1 MKYPDFFAIFESN
14 VFDSKTIDMANKT
27 IPNSPNLTQESL
39 LKTLVENRTIYNLE
53 NCELN
58 LFETYEKS
66 ELVPLKFSDLVV
78 TSMLKG
84 KKVMHL
90 FDRDGFDYLPGESVI
105 IPSNVEMKIDFPE
118 ASFEN
123 PTQCLALAIDNKKI
137 LDTLHFLNDKYPKAG
152 QNNFWQ
158 LDESNFYFENNED
171 MSNVITKLIS
181 ICQSTSVFKDTLA
194 DLSLQELLVKIVQ
207 SQTLKSIS
215 EGKSTSSN
223 PILVN
228 IIEVIKDNITK
239 KIELGT
245 IAKNAGL
252 STSSLYRLFKTE
264 MGISP
269 IEFIILE
276 KIKLAKSYLTDK
288 NIYIKN
294 VSYEAGFEDS
304 NYFIRLF
311 KHYEGIT
318 PKQYQQLLHK
328 KNT

>member
-1 MKYPDFFAIFESN
+1 M
-14 VFDSKTIDMANKT
+14 TNKS
-27 IPNSPNLTQESL
+27 IPISPRLTDEKL
-39 LKTLVENRTIYNLE
+39 LKTLVENRTVYNLE

-58 LFETYEKS
+58 LFETYQKS
-66 ELVPLKFSDLVV
+66 ELVPLQFNDLVV

-90 FDRDGFDYLPGESVI
+90 FDKEGFDYLPGESVI

-118 ASFEN
+118 ATFEN

-137 LDTLHFLNDKYPKAG
+137 IDTLHFLNEKYPKEG
-152 QNNFWQ
+152 NNNFWQ
-158 LDESNFYFENNED
+158 LDNTNFFFENNEE
-171 MSNVITKLIS
+171 MAIIINKIIN
-181 ICQSTSVFKDTLA
+181 ICQSSSLFKDTLA

-207 SQTLKSIS
+207 SQTLKGINEGNSTTKNPVLLHIIS
-215 EGKSTSSN
+215 LIRENISN
-223 PILVN
+223 
-228 IIEVIKDNITK
+228 
-239 KIELGT
+239 KIELKN

-252 STSSLYRLFKTE
+252 STSTLYRLFKSE
-264 MGISP
+264 LGVSP
-269 IEFIILE
+269 VEFVMLE
-276 KIKLAKSYLTDK
+276 KIKLAKRYLTDK
-288 NIYIKN
+288 DVYIKN

-328 KNT
+328 KN

>member
-1 MKYPDFFAIFESN
+1 
-14 VFDSKTIDMANKT
+14 
-27 IPNSPNLTQESL
+27 
-39 LKTLVENRTIYNLE
+39 
-53 NCELN
+53 
-58 LFETYEKS
+58 
-66 ELVPLKFSDLVV
+66 
-78 TSMLKG
+78 MLKG

-215 EGKSTSSN
+215 EGKATSSN

>member
-1 MKYPDFFAIFESN
+1 MI
-14 VFDSKTIDMANKT
+14 SKV
-27 IPNSPNLTQESL
+27 IPVSPNLTNQKL
-39 LKTLVENRTIYNLE
+39 LKTLVENRTVYNLE

-66 ELVPLKFSDLVV
+66 ELVPLQFNDLVI

-90 FDRDGFDYLPGESVI
+90 FDKDGFDYLPGESVI
-105 IPSNVEMKIDFPE
+105 IPPNVKMKIDFPE
-118 ASFEN
+118 ATFDN

-137 LDTLHFLNDKYPKAG
+137 VDTLNFLNEKYPKEG

-158 LDESNFYFENNED
+158 LDDNNFFFENNEE
-171 MSNVITKLIS
+171 MSNVINKIIK
-181 ICQSTSVFKDTLA
+181 ICQSTSIFKDTLA

-207 SQTLKSIS
+207 SQTLKGVS
-215 EGKSTSSN
+215 EGNSKTNNPTLLHILNLIRENISN
-223 PILVN
+223 
-228 IIEVIKDNITK
+228 
-239 KIELGT
+239 KIELKS

-252 STSSLYRLFKTE
+252 STSSLYRLFKNE
-264 MGISP
+264 LGVSP
-269 IEFIILE
+269 VEFIMLE
-276 KIKLAKSYLTDK
+276 KIKLAKRYLTDK
-288 NIYIKN
+288 DVYIKN
-294 VSYEAGFEDS
+294 VSYEAGFENS

-328 KNT
+328 K

>member
-1 MKYPDFFAIFESN
+1 
-14 VFDSKTIDMANKT
+14 MANKS
-27 IPNSPNLTQESL
+27 IPNSPKLTNERL

-58 LFETYEKS
+58 LFETYQKS
-66 ELVPLKFSDLVV
+66 ELVPLKFTDLVV

-90 FDRDGFDYLPGESVI
+90 FDQDGFDYLPGESVI

-118 ASFEN
+118 ASFDN

-137 LDTLHFLNDKYPKAG
+137 LDTLNFLNEKYPKEG

-158 LDESNFYFENNED
+158 LDETNFYFENNED
-171 MSNVITKLIS
+171 MAIVINKIIN
-181 ICQSTSVFKDTLA
+181 ICQSTSIFKDTLA

-207 SQTLKSIS
+207 SQTLKSVNN
-215 EGKSTSSN
+215 GKTSSSN
-223 PILVN
+223 PILLHV
-228 IIEVIKDNITK
+228 IETIRNNITN
-239 KIELGT
+239 KIELSV

-318 PKQYQQLLHK
+318 PKQYQQLIHK
-328 KNT
+328 KSD

>member
-1 MKYPDFFAIFESN
+1 
-14 VFDSKTIDMANKT
+14 MANKS
-27 IPNSPNLTQESL
+27 IPNSPKLTNERL

-58 LFETYEKS
+58 LFETYQKS
-66 ELVPLKFSDLVV
+66 ELVPLKFTDLVV

-137 LDTLHFLNDKYPKAG
+137 LDTLNFLNEKYPKEG

-158 LDESNFYFENNED
+158 LDETNFYFENNED
-171 MSNVITKLIS
+171 MAIVINKIIN
-181 ICQSTSVFKDTLA
+181 ICQSTSIFKDTLA

-207 SQTLKSIS
+207 SQTLKSVNN
-215 EGKSTSSN
+215 GKTSSSN
-223 PILVN
+223 PNLLHV
-228 IIEVIKDNITK
+228 IETIRNNITN
-239 KIELGT
+239 KIELSV

-328 KNT
+328 KSD